1 MIIEINNFVGLK
13 FILLNNLEINCLFN
27 KIMWLMVR
35 IIFGDN
41 FQEFY
46 ILITDQFTSI
56 TDIAKK
62 MTFQY
67 SNN

>member
-1 MIIEINNFVGLK
+1 M
-13 FILLNNLEINCLFN
+13 LFN

-35 IIFGDN
+35 IIFGDK